1 MEKKFSP
8 FNTNGQNLYPISDQR
23 GQKPH
28 PSTLQPQIYTN
39 LELEVWLLHA
49 SAVSNTIIGLIY
61 FPCPS
66 K

>member
-1 MEKKFSP
+1 MVKIYTQFQTKGVKNHTLP
-8 FNTNGQNLYPISDQR
+8 
-23 GQKPH
+23 
-28 PSTLQPQIYTN
+28 PSNPQIYTN